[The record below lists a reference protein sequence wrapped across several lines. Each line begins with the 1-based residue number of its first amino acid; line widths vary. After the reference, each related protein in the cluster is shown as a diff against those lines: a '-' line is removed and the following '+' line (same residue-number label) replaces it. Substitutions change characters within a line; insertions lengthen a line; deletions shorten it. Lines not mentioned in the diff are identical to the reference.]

1 MVGGAEPR
9 VACARRVFYQASV
22 GLKTADLLES
32 KFRNYEASL
41 KPRAE
46 LESEP
51 GI

>member
-1 MVGGAEPR
+1 MAAR
-9 VACARRVFYQASV
+9 VRARCVRCVEVIRLSA
-22 GLKTADLLES
+22 GRETIDLLES